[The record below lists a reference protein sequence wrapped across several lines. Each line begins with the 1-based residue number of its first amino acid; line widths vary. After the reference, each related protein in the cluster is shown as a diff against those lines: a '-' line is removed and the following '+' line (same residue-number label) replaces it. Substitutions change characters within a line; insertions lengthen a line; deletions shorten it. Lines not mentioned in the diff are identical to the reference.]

1 MKRLFQVLPVF
12 LAMFF
17 TVPLF
22 GQFQD
27 RIATPPVEDDDYVTD
42 MTRTARV
49 GIGFATNTDYN
60 NALGTANRA
69 RLAVRD
75 GILAH
80 HVSGEIGMFGDK
92 WCGLGIGNP
101 GGAAG
106 TPKPY
111 GLAIADTGN
120 VGFYNIIREVFEGA
134 TRKNMVAGFGAEGA
148 NINRK
153 VSVPAISPRF
163 ITCLKCKKQTF
174 HNNLINLP

>member
-27 RIATPPVEDDDYVTD
+27 RTATPPVEDDDYVTD

-49 GIGFATNTDYN
+49 GIGFATNTEYN

-80 HVSGEIGMFGDK
+80 HVSGEIGTFGDK

-101 GGAAG
+101 GGGAG
-106 TPKPY
+106 TPRPY
-111 GLAIADTGN
+111 GLAMPTPAAWAFRTSSGR
-120 VGFYNIIREVFEGA
+120 YLRA
-134 TRKNMVAGFGAEGA
+134 PPAKTR
-148 NINRK
+148 
-153 VSVPAISPRF
+153 
-163 ITCLKCKKQTF
+163 
-174 HNNLINLP
+174 